1 MFNNIFS
8 KNSQFTNMLTACYKR
23 VTTALT
29 LTSSFF
35 SVAIRATTRV
45 ATFATAFLTFFLIS
59 CSNNG
64 TSKCADATNIP
75 NITVSVPPLEF
86 FANAI
91 GGDSINITTLLPSG
105 GDPETFEPGVTLMRN
120 LAQSD
125 AFITIGLLPFEQSLI
140 SNIKANNP
148 QLIIARVDSAI
159 TFIHGTHEHRHG
171 THEHHSDNGA
181 VDPHIWSSVNNAPI
195 IAQNVL
201 NALVAAAPNHANY
214 YRQRFYSLAAQL
226 HSMKA
231 EFDSCFMAHPTTDF
245 LIWHPALSYFARDY
259 GMNQI
264 PLNIE
269 NKETSPL
276 QLKQAIDRAAIGNA
290 SLLIMPE
297 GTPADRAAAITAKLG
312 IKTVP
317 VLLMTA
323 DWDNSMRQLLSTF
336 TSNQ

>member
-1 MFNNIFS
+1 
-8 KNSQFTNMLTACYKR
+8 
-23 VTTALT
+23 
-29 LTSSFF
+29 
-35 SVAIRATTRV
+35 
-45 ATFATAFLTFFLIS
+45 
-59 CSNNG
+59 
-64 TSKCADATNIP
+64 
-75 NITVSVPPLEF
+75 
-86 FANAI
+86 
-91 GGDSINITTLLPSG
+91 
-105 GDPETFEPGVTLMRN
+105 MRN

-214 YRQRFYSLAAQL
+214 YRQRFDSLATQL

-231 EFDSCFMAHPTTDF
+231 EFDSCFMDHPTTDF

-259 GMNQI
+259 GMSQI

>member
-1 MFNNIFS
+1 
-8 KNSQFTNMLTACYKR
+8 
-23 VTTALT
+23 
-29 LTSSFF
+29 
-35 SVAIRATTRV
+35 
-45 ATFATAFLTFFLIS
+45 
-59 CSNNG
+59 
-64 TSKCADATNIP
+64 
-75 NITVSVPPLEF
+75 
-86 FANAI
+86 
-91 GGDSINITTLLPSG
+91 
-105 GDPETFEPGVTLMRN
+105 MRN

-159 TFIHGTHEHRHG
+159 TFIHGTHEH
-171 THEHHSDNGA
+171 HSDNGA

-214 YRQRFYSLAAQL
+214 YRQRFDSLATQL

-231 EFDSCFMAHPTTDF
+231 EFDSCFMDHPTTDF

-259 GMNQI
+259 GMSQI